1 MNMKK
6 SLKVK
11 LTVTVCLI
19 AIIASFV
26 TMVATI
32 ESSQKSTDTVVNT
45 IVTDQLEGG
54 AGMLEDYLS
63 EKFGTLTCK
72 GDGKM
77 LAQNGTS
84 IEGKFDH
91 IDKFAEDMG
100 EVATIF
106 AANGSDYVRVLT
118 TIKKEDG
125 SRAVGTNLDT
135 SGAAYAAVKAGNNY
149 FGEAEILGTK
159 YMTGYV
165 PIKEG
170 NSVTGIYF
178 VGIPMEKVNN
188 LIASGKAPTIRNISL
203 LAILIVIAT
212 IVAVM
217 FISNSIVK
225 PISLLK
231 DAAEKIASG
240 DFNVDVKVTSKDEV
254 GQLQK
259 AFSETTVK
267 LADYQG
273 YIDETAEIL
282 QQVSEGNFTVV
293 PQRAYDGQFRKL
305 KDNLEHLL
313 ENLSSTM
320 RQIDSST
327 TQVDAGASQVANG
340 AQALAQGSTEQADSV
355 QTLSSSIRE
364 VSDNIKKSANDA
376 TSARDKANAAGKELH
391 ESNQMMKEMVDAMK
405 TIEEKSSEISKIVK
419 MIDDIAFQ
427 TNILSLNASV
437 EAARAGQAGKGFAVV
452 AGEVGNLAKK
462 SAESVKNTTTL
473 IEETIAAVN
482 NGSQIVQKTAESM
495 TRSSQVTKEA
505 VSLMDGIAESSKQQA
520 KEIERINEGIDQ
532 ISKVVQTNAATA
544 EESAAASQELSGQS
558 DVLRKMIAT
567 FQLKPES

>member
-1 MNMKK
+1 MKK

-188 LIASGKAPTIRNISL
+188 LIASGKAATIRNISL

-217 FISNSIVK
+217 FI
-225 PISLLK
+225 
-231 DAAEKIASG
+231 
-240 DFNVDVKVTSKDEV
+240 
-254 GQLQK
+254 
-259 AFSETTVK
+259 
-267 LADYQG
+267 
-273 YIDETAEIL
+273 
-282 QQVSEGNFTVV
+282 
-293 PQRAYDGQFRKL
+293 
-305 KDNLEHLL
+305 
-313 ENLSSTM
+313 
-320 RQIDSST
+320 
-327 TQVDAGASQVANG
+327 
-340 AQALAQGSTEQADSV
+340 
-355 QTLSSSIRE
+355 
-364 VSDNIKKSANDA
+364 
-376 TSARDKANAAGKELH
+376 
-391 ESNQMMKEMVDAMK
+391 
-405 TIEEKSSEISKIVK
+405 
-419 MIDDIAFQ
+419 
-427 TNILSLNASV
+427 
-437 EAARAGQAGKGFAVV
+437 
-452 AGEVGNLAKK
+452 
-462 SAESVKNTTTL
+462 TL
-473 IEETIAAVN
+473 IF
-482 NGSQIVQKTAESM
+482 
-495 TRSSQVTKEA
+495 
-505 VSLMDGIAESSKQQA
+505 
-520 KEIERINEGIDQ
+520 RIYDF
-532 ISKVVQTNAATA
+532 
-544 EESAAASQELSGQS
+544 L
-558 DVLRKMIAT
+558 
-567 FQLKPES
+567 